1 MKKFVQIESKK
12 AHWIFESDE
21 KPEFAPNI
29 VLVDITG
36 NDDIQEGWDYD
47 EETGVFTEPV
57 YIEPEPEPLP
67 DTTMEEYLIDLDFR
81 LSNIELGL

>member
-1 MKKFVQIESKK
+1 MKKFAQIENKK
-12 AHWIFESDE
+12 AHWIFEAAE

-29 VLVDITG
+29 VIIDITE
-36 NDDIQEGWDYD
+36 NDDVQEGWDYD
-47 EETGVFTEPV
+47 ELTGEFTEPV
-57 YIEPEPEPLP
+57 YVEPEPDPLP